1 MTDKLIVAA
10 GKGKLESVQVLIRA
24 GAGIDLTS
32 EVMMG
37 EGNELA
43 CVLYNNLPNGTLITM
58 ICRLICLMKPEK
70 RRYT

>member
-58 ICRLICLMKPEK
+58 ICRLICLMEPGEE
-70 RRYT
+70 